1 MTKTCRLI
9 RGELPM
15 KNNVFYI
22 CSGVYIAVGL
32 SIFFVFYEH
41 VYNDNY
47 FVMSEEKKI
56 CGIHVT

>member
-1 MTKTCRLI
+1 
-9 RGELPM
+9 M